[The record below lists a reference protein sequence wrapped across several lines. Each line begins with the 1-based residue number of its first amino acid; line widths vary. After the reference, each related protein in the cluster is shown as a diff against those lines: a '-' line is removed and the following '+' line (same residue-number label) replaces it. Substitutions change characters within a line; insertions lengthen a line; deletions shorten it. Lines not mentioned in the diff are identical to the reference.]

1 MDERQSVMQWL
12 TRHGPFWED
21 ERRHSPNE
29 YLECNGNVVDTA
41 VGEAAYRCLDKI
53 ETSLVSLIPSSWDF
67 SPAVVEWRKSD
78 EEAERVEV
86 VNYWAAGAL
95 EAALHAAPPQITSWE
110 MLANISKAR
119 CTRLTFSSDCFD
131 RLEGYPL
138 VPKTAQD
145 ILIRLETLDQLKMC
159 FDTAGQR
166 TSEGHRLYQKH
177 FTGERAWFS
186 DSSDTEKNNFRTEMT
201 FPHPARSGEP
211 LSCPW
216 HGKVNYH
223 FPLRIHF
230 SWPITAVDPAVCSI
244 CWP

>member
-1 MDERQSVMQWL
+1 MQWL
-12 TRHGPFWED
+12 TRHGPFGED
-21 ERRHSPNE
+21 EWRHEPDE
-29 YLECNGNVVDTA
+29 YLECNGNVVTDSA
-41 VGEAAYRCLDKI
+41 VGEAAYRCLNRLG
-53 ETSLVSLIPSSWDF
+53 TSLVSLVPSSWDF

-86 VNYWAAGAL
+86 VNYRVASAL

-110 MLANISKAR
+110 ILTNMSKAR

-166 TSEGHRLYQKH
+166 TPEGHGLYQKH

-201 FPHPARSGEP
+201 FLHPGISGHS
-211 LSCPW
+211 LFCPW
-216 HGKVNYH
+216 HGKVNYT
-223 FPLRIHF
+223 PPIRIHF
-230 SWPITAVDPAVCSI
+230 SWPITAVDPVYVVYVGPKI
-244 CWP
+244 TRR